1 MDTER
6 LDYISKLGFFHS
18 AHEAYMNAS
27 FHERTIVSKEI
38 DTYAEVVECEICG
51 TKRRNLKRH
60 LKAQHN
66 LTTEDY
72 NVYFPHSNVMTDA
85 YRQQMSKNGSVPI

>member
-18 AHEAYMNAS
+18 AHEAYMNAQCQKRS
-27 FHERTIVSKEI
+27 RITKEI
-38 DTYAEVVECEICG
+38 DNYAEVVECEICG

-60 LKAQHN
+60 LNTQHN

-72 NVYFPHSNVMTDA
+72 NVYFPHSKVMSDG
-85 YRQQMSKNGSVPI
+85 YRKQMSKNSSAAI